1 MCLHCLASTCPA
13 RHRVA
18 DRQLLDAGHTEHQTL
33 TYTYLS
39 TLDTDKKWIVID
51 ISRCVLPAPRYLV
64 ALKHFD
70 EVFAP
75 FCIDERFV
83 PDNFDI
89 CNRRGGGGG
98 RGDGPKVAAAQEPGA
113 GVMPH
118 IQHTKLAHKLHSLHT
133 VCNTLTTH
141 SV

>member
-98 RGDGPKVAAAQEPGA
+98 EGGWSQGCCRPGA
-113 GVMPH
+113 RSRSDATH
-118 IQHTKLAHKLHSLHT
+118 
-133 VCNTLTTH
+133 TTH
-141 SV
+141 ETCA

>member
-1 MCLHCLASTCPA
+1 MSALSGQHVPGPAPCGRQAAARRGSHRTSDPHLHL
-13 RHRVA
+13 
-18 DRQLLDAGHTEHQTL
+18 
-33 TYTYLS
+33 YLS
-39 TLDTDKKWIVID
+39 TLCLDTDKKWIVID

-98 RGDGPKVAAAQEPGA
+98 EGMVPRLLPPRSQE
-113 GVMPH
+113 
-118 IQHTKLAHKLHSLHT
+118 QE
-133 VCNTLTTH
+133 
-141 SV
+141 

>member
-1 MCLHCLASTCPA
+1 M
-13 RHRVA
+13 
-18 DRQLLDAGHTEHQTL
+18 
-33 TYTYLS
+33 Y
-39 TLDTDKKWIVID
+39 
-51 ISRCVLPAPRYLV
+51 APPYLV

-89 CNRRGGGGG
+89 CNQRGGGGG
-98 RGDGPKVAAAQEPGA
+98 EERVPRLLLPQEPGA
-113 GVMPH
+113 GAAT
-118 IQHTKLAHKLHSLHT
+118 HTCVETVCNTLTTQLHT

-141 SV
+141 RV